1 MAMKN
6 ITIQSAVDEEE
17 HGTILLEVAQ
27 FLKLYD
33 MVNARVMLEAVKG
46 APAVRMYVF
55 ADRAGPFTCSEFL
68 GEQLPINPDCGLWE
82 TQCYRNEPELTTP
95 QRPAPFRCVRN
106 ARNGAARSIWKHP
119 FSVESCGA
127 PGQ

>member
-33 MVNARVMLEAVKG
+33 MVNARVVEEAVKVV
-46 APAVRMYVF
+46 PAMRMYVF
-55 ADRAGPFTCSEFL
+55 ADRAGPFACSEL
-68 GEQLPINPDCGLWE
+68 QGEQLPIDPTAPTLSSL
-82 TQCYRNEPELTTP
+82 R
-95 QRPAPFRCVRN
+95 RKSSAPFWCAQLAIV
-106 ARNGAARSIWKHP
+106 W
-119 FSVESCGA
+119 CGA
-127 PGQ
+127 SGCVSSQLRVVLPLCQ

>member
-1 MAMKN
+1 MRDDPVKDQPDPPKTSQWEVTKVAMKN

-68 GEQLPINPDCGLWE
+68 GEQLPINRLRFVGN
-82 TQCYRNEPELTTP
+82 TVLTH
-95 QRPAPFRCVRN
+95 RA
-106 ARNGAARSIWKHP
+106 
-119 FSVESCGA
+119 
-127 PGQ
+127 